1 MVSAGFLDALATGL
15 VTGSIIAAGALG
27 LSLIY
32 SIAEVPNFAHG
43 DMITIGAYFALAFN
57 RPGAIGFLPDAV
69 PLVGTVSLALAGVV
83 GVVLAAGA
91 GAGYELSVFRHFR
104 RKDADLITM
113 VIVSLGLA
121 LVLRNVVL
129 FLAGSKNVSYRTPPV
144 RDVNWDLYLTDAGLT
159 VQLTQR
165 QAGDIVT
172 LDGWGYGWLVLLA
185 ILAVS
190 AAVGYG
196 AYRYRTGDQEFDQVH
211 LVDPRVIGVVLG
223 LATLV
228 GLGWLLRGAA
238 GGIADPLVSTRIGV
252 SWKDGTVVVLTA
264 LAMFALNVLLKTTR
278 LGTAMRATA
287 DNLDLAEV
295 RGVDV
300 DRVQLVVWVVAGF
313 LAALAGVLAGWS
325 ASNLNPNMGFT
336 LLLPVFA
343 AVIMGGIRSPYGA
356 AAAGVIIGI
365 SMDVGVYLMPSGFAT
380 YREAIAFV
388 ILILVLVV
396 KPEGIWGDV

>member
-1 MVSAGFLDALATGL
+1 MVSAGFLDALASGL

-43 DMITIGAYFALAFN
+43 DMITIGAYLALALN
-57 RPGAIGFLPDAV
+57 SPGSIGFLPDSV
-69 PLVGTVSLALAGVV
+69 PLAGSLSLALAGGL
-83 GVVLAAGA
+83 GVVLAAGISA
-91 GAGYELSVFRHFR
+91 SYELSVFRHFR

-121 LVLRNVVL
+121 LILRNVVL
-129 FLAGSKNVSYRTPPV
+129 FLAGSKNVSYDTPAI
-144 RDVNWDLYLTDAGLT
+144 RDVNWDVYLTDAG
-159 VQLTQR
+159 VAVRLTQR
-165 QAGDIVT
+165 QAGDVVT
-172 LDGWGYGWLVLLA
+172 VDGWGYGWLAV
-185 ILAVS
+185 LAVLAV
-190 AAVGYG
+190 AAGVGYG
-196 AYRYRTGDQEFDQVH
+196 AHRYLSAGSDFDEVH
-211 LVDPRVIGVVLG
+211 LVDPRVVGALAG
-223 LATLV
+223 LATLI
-228 GLGWLLRGAA
+228 GLGWLLRGSV
-238 GGIADPLVSTRIGV
+238 GGVADPIASTRVGV
-252 SWKDGTVVVLTA
+252 SWKDLTVVVLTGA
-264 LAMFALNVLLKTTR
+264 AMFALNVLLKTTR
-278 LGTAMRATA
+278 LGKAMRATA

-325 ASNLNPNMGFT
+325 SSSLNPNMGFT

-356 AAAGVIIGI
+356 AAAGVVIGI
-365 SMDVGVYLMPSGFAT
+365 SMDVGVFLLPSGYAT

-388 ILILVLVV
+388 ILILVLLV
-396 KPEGIWGDV
+396 KPEGLWGDV